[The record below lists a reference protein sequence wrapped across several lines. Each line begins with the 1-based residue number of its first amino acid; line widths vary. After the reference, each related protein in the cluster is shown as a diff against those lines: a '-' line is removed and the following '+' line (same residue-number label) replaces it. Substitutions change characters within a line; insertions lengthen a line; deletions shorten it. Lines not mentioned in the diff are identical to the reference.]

1 MRKEKIKHRKGKK
14 REREKKKKEKK
25 TLTEGEKKNGCLIF
39 LLSLGGKDAFGGN
52 F

>member
-25 TLTEGEKKNGCLIF
+25 TLTEG
-39 LLSLGGKDAFGGN
+39 GGKEQTLNLSFIRRS
-52 F
+52 